1 MKEHSRLTLFQSLD
15 KPAMRTLPAD
25 DYVFMESLKARVH
38 MDYHLEVDH
47 HLYSVPYTLVGQQLD
62 VRLGARVVDFL
73 LHGKKVASHPR
84 SFIKHGRTT
93 ATAHMPQ
100 AHRKHMDWTPGRLLS
115 WGNQMGPRTRDV
127 VRHLLENRPHPE
139 HGYRSCLGL
148 LRLEKKYTAPR
159 LEAAC
164 ERALA
169 LRAANYR
176 SVKNILATGL
186 DRQELP
192 RKEEELFTIP
202 DHGNV
207 RGPHYY
213 H

>member
-1 MKEHSRLTLFQSLD
+1 
-15 KPAMRTLPAD
+15 
-25 DYVFMESLKARVH
+25 
-38 MDYHLEVDH
+38 
-47 HLYSVPYTLVGQQLD
+47 
-62 VRLGARVVDFL
+62 
-73 LHGKKVASHPR
+73 
-84 SFIKHGRTT
+84 
-93 ATAHMPQ
+93 MPQ
-100 AHRKHMDWTPGRLLS
+100 SHRKHMTWTPGRLLT
-115 WGNQMGPRTRDV
+115 WGNKMGPRTRDV
-127 VRHLLENRPHPE
+127 VRNLLENRPHPE

-148 LRLEKKYTAPR
+148 LSLEKKYTPQR

-169 LRAANYR
+169 LKAANYR